1 MLICIDNGFSLS
13 CWHWQV
19 VDKSTLPLNTQRI
32 FCILIRKM
40 FSCACWPILFWGM
53 AQKHYKITVSKGDI
67 CKHASSMLNVSGMF
81 FIISGVSWLMNIGVP
96 PPPPKVWATQIF
108 WAARENLGK
117 ASFWRRFHVF
127 HYYYYFEEEER
138 APLNDFVRTVPSEKY
153 CCKYN
158 R

>member
-13 CWHWQV
+13 CLHWQV
-19 VDKSTLPLNTQRI
+19 VDKSTFPLNTQRI

-81 FIISGVSWLMNIGVP
+81 FIISGVSWLMNIGVRAGGRGRLQ
-96 PPPPKVWATQIF
+96 PPPKFGQLRFFGQQEKIWA
-108 WAARENLGK
+108 K
-117 ASFWRRFHVF
+117 PVF
-127 HYYYYFEEEER
+127 
-138 APLNDFVRTVPSEKY
+138 TVTPGQAFPSLT
-153 CCKYN
+153 N
-158 R
+158 